1 MDDDGDVDLENINN
15 SQETVWKW
23 YIIRQENTLPQLWS
37 FITNTLTV
45 YALFAT
51 PLVLIFSQLSEYLR
65 SFELFVDVCFTLDI
79 VLNFF
84 KLSANQKESEMKTY
98 RLQYLRG
105 LFIVDC
111 VACLPGLLT
120 GEEAGTNYFKMARF
134 VHFNRFFD
142 QLNILVEKIL
152 MSWLGYT
159 RQKVSEYVDF
169 IKLELGVL
177 LLTHIMAIIWIWIGT
192 LDDNSWVDSFVNE
205 QKEIFNND
213 SLTRFDFAM
222 EIYINAFYFILT
234 TITTVGYGDISGS
247 TTAEYLFSMCV
258 EFIGLTFFSFL
269 TGTISVM
276 FSGDQSFESLINA
289 RMEELDLWLLRLE
302 NCNKEEKIPNKLYHS
317 IKEFIQDAFVYDFN
331 LIIEEFSFYNEL
343 PASIQNQISESLFKT
358 FKNQFNNF
366 FLNTDIGFQHQ
377 LIVNMYC
384 RIYEPG
390 KTIISHGQKLNEMYF
405 ISKGS
410 AVFYDQK
417 GVTPFLQLPQF
428 SFFGEYQL
436 MFDLRSNF
444 VVKVGGKEDFQKQTA
459 KQDKTT
465 FLCVSQDIFERLFGL
480 FPKSKI
486 VVQKRALERRR
497 VFMDHLEKLENF
509 LDEKQKKMKALQKKR
524 MKAQKSA

>member
-1 MDDDGDVDLENINN
+1 MTPIQRKYRIKRLWTKARLVYHFVRMKQSASDSKTRGKIDGKMDDDGDVDLENINN
-15 SQETVWKW
+15 SQENVWKW

-51 PLVLIFSQLSEYLR
+51 PTVLIFSQLSEYLR

-111 VACLPGLLT
+111 VACLPGLIT
-120 GEEAGTNYFKMARF
+120 GEAAGTNYFKMARF

-177 LLTHIMAIIWIWIGT
+177 LLTHIMAIVWIWIGT
-192 LDDNSWVDSFVNE
+192 LDEDSWVDSFVNA

-317 IKEFIQDAFVYDFN
+317 IKEFI
-331 LIIEEFSFYNEL
+331 
-343 PASIQNQISESLFKT
+343 
-358 FKNQFNNF
+358 
-366 FLNTDIGFQHQ
+366 
-377 LIVNMYC
+377 
-384 RIYEPG
+384 
-390 KTIISHGQKLNEMYF
+390 
-405 ISKGS
+405 
-410 AVFYDQK
+410 
-417 GVTPFLQLPQF
+417 
-428 SFFGEYQL
+428 
-436 MFDLRSNF
+436 
-444 VVKVGGKEDFQKQTA
+444 
-459 KQDKTT
+459 
-465 FLCVSQDIFERLFGL
+465 
-480 FPKSKI
+480 
-486 VVQKRALERRR
+486 
-497 VFMDHLEKLENF
+497 
-509 LDEKQKKMKALQKKR
+509 
-524 MKAQKSA
+524 